1 VRPLSCRPQGRGSSP
16 CRPTGEPETC
26 RAGRRLHPDLTRIRH
41 IPLALVALA
50 LLAFGATAAQASYRD
65 AIKDCADDGV
75 LQGTYT
81 KQELRQA
88 RKHLPS
94 DLREYSDCDPVLAA
108 ALASLANKGKGGRA
122 GGGTLPPAGPPA
134 LTTGSGA
141 VAANPQQIDALKQ
154 ETKGTID
161 GTKPPPRVPVGGRV
175 VKPSTGGAIS
185 TAAHTVGTNSFPVQ
199 LLLALIAVGAMGAIA
214 AFALMRH
221 RWPET
226 RRVALRLLRR

>member
-1 VRPLSCRPQGRGSSP
+1 MTPAGK
-16 CRPTGEPETC
+16 PETC
-26 RAGRRLHPDLTRIRH
+26 RAGRRLRPDVPDLIRIRH

-50 LLAFGATAAQASYRD
+50 VLALGATAAHANYRD

-75 LQGTYT
+75 LQGTYN
-81 KQELRQA
+81 KRELREA

-94 DLREYSDCDPVLAA
+94 DLREYSDCDSVLVA

-134 LTTGSGA
+134 LTTSSGA
-141 VAANPQQIDALKQ
+141 VASSPQQLDALKQ
-154 ETKGTID
+154 ETNHTID
-161 GTKPPPRVPVGGRV
+161 GTKQPPRVPVAGRTV
-175 VKPSTGGAIS
+175 TPSTGGLAS
-185 TAAHTVGTNSFPVQ
+185 AAARTAANRFPVP
-199 LLLALIAVGAMGAIA
+199 LLMALIAMGAMGAIA
-214 AFALMRH
+214 AFVLMRH

>member
-1 VRPLSCRPQGRGSSP
+1 
-16 CRPTGEPETC
+16 
-26 RAGRRLHPDLTRIRH
+26 LTRIRH
-41 IPLALVALA
+41 IPVALVTLA
-50 LLAFGATAAQASYRD
+50 VLAVGATAAQAGYRD
-65 AIKDCADDGV
+65 AIKDCADDGI
-75 LQGTYT
+75 LQGKYT

-94 DLREYSDCDPVLAA
+94 DLREYSDCDTILAT
-108 ALASLANKGKGGRA
+108 ALASLANKNKGGKA
-122 GGGTLPPAGPPA
+122 GGASLPPAGPPA

-161 GTKPPPRVPVGGRV
+161 GKKPPPRVPVGGRV

-185 TAAHTVGTNSFPVQ
+185 TAAHTVGTNSFPGP
-199 LLLALIAVGAMGAIA
+199 LLLALIAIGALGTLATLV
-214 AFALMRH
+214 LMRH